1 MSSLQSSNHTRAFSE
16 WQLAAD
22 KVAEADRTLRQA
34 MRDRLFLSDRAA
46 FDALVERSQKLRTA
60 ADEKLNAAIS
70 AIAAA
75 RER

>member
-1 MSSLQSSNHTRAFSE
+1 
-16 WQLAAD
+16 
-22 KVAEADRTLRQA
+22 
-34 MRDRLFLSDRAA
+34 MRDGLFLSDRAA
-46 FDALVERSQKLRTA
+46 FDALVEKSQRLRTG